1 MLRLSQNP
9 FWQDFFKFIIIA
21 AFIIVPVR
29 AWVAQPFI
37 VRGPSMEPTFYDT
50 EYLIVDEFSY
60 HFREPKRGEVIVF
73 RYPEDPSKF
82 FIKRVVGLPDE
93 TVEIRDNKVFITK
106 DGNTMEE
113 LKEPYLTEALTTP
126 NKTVE
131 VGEGRYFV
139 MGDNRLFSSD
149 SRRWGFLPRELI
161 IGRALVRLW
170 PPTRLHFLPGAYEF
184 SF

>member
-1 MLRLSQNP
+1 MLRLFESP
-9 FWQDFFKFIIIA
+9 FWHDFFRFVIIA
-21 AFIIVPVR
+21 AFVIVPIR

-60 HFREPKRGEVIVF
+60 HFREPARGEVIVF

-82 FIKRVVGLPDE
+82 FIKRVIGLPGE
-93 TVEIRDNKVFITK
+93 TVEIRENKVFITK
-106 DGNTMEE
+106 DGKTEE
-113 LKEPYLTEALTTP
+113 LGEPYLAEALTTP
-126 NKTVE
+126 NKTIK
-131 VGEGRYFV
+131 VGEGQYFV

-149 SRRWGFLPRELI
+149 SRRWGFLPRELV

-170 PPTRLHFLPGAYEF
+170 PPARLAMLPGFYQYGF
-184 SF
+184 

>member
-1 MLRLSQNP
+1 MLRLFESP
-9 FWQDFFKFIIIA
+9 FWHDFFRFVIIA
-21 AFIIVPVR
+21 AFVIVPIR

-60 HFREPKRGEVIVF
+60 HFREPARGEVIVF

-82 FIKRVVGLPDE
+82 FIKRVIGLPGE
-93 TVEIRDNKVFITK
+93 TVEIRENKVFITK
-106 DGNTMEE
+106 GGDTAE
-113 LKEPYLTEALTTP
+113 LKEPYLAEALTTP
-126 NKTVE
+126 NKTIE
-131 VGEGRYFV
+131 VGEGQYFV

-149 SRRWGFLPRELI
+149 SRRWGFLPRELV

-170 PPTRLHFLPGAYEF
+170 PPVRLTVLPGFYQYEF
-184 SF
+184 

>member
-1 MLRLSQNP
+1 MFRLFENP
-9 FWQDFFKFIIIA
+9 FWQDFFKFIVIA

-37 VRGPSMEPTFYDT
+37 VSGPSMEPTFRDT

-60 HFREPKRGEVIVF
+60 HFREPKRGEVVVF
-73 RYPEDPSKF
+73 RNPEDHSKF
-82 FIKRVVGLPDE
+82 FIKRVIGLPGE
-93 TVEIRDNKVFITK
+93 TLAIRDNKVFITRA
-106 DGNTMEE
+106 GTTEE
-113 LKEPYLTEALTTP
+113 LGEPYLAEALTTP
-126 NKTVE
+126 NKTLE
-131 VGEGRYFV
+131 VGEDQYFV

-170 PPTRLHFLPGAYEF
+170 PPTRLTVLPGFYEYGF
-184 SF
+184 